1 MYLSLLILG
10 GLTSAIGLA
19 LVATGLTAH
28 DAPLDPEFMTSG
40 AIAIIGGLVL
50 VGLGFAVRALQRIE
64 ALLAARQTPRAA
76 RPAEAPAAAPAVM
89 APAVMPAAVAAN
101 PVAAA
106 VAVAAV
112 EQAVAPP
119 RPVAPPKPR
128 VEPRSQF
135 AAPAAAPPVEEPAF
149 DRLRERFPTLVRFDT
164 GLVADDSHVA
174 ASEAEPFE
182 EEVTEVR
189 SVSVAGRVNGTA
201 APVRASARPDTTARR
216 ISAPPPPPRQKASV
230 FEAFWPN
237 GQRPQRG
244 GPPAA
249 AGVAQDI
256 AVPAPAPP
264 RMEAAHRREPVAA
277 AHPVA
282 HPPVQEPS
290 RDARRA
296 AEERAAEEH
305 TADEAALGGPV
316 SVLKSGVVEGMAYT
330 LYSDGSIEAQLPQGR
345 LRFGSITELRHHIE
359 GEA

>member
-1 MYLSLLILG
+1 MYVSLLILG

-19 LVATGLTAH
+19 LVATGLTARE
-28 DAPLDPEFMTSG
+28 APLDPEFMTSG

-76 RPAEAPAAAPAVM
+76 RPAEAPVVAPAVM
-89 APAVMPAAVAAN
+89 APAVMPAAAAAN
-101 PVAAA
+101 PIAAA

-128 VEPRSQF
+128 AEPRPQF
-135 AAPAAAPPVEEPAF
+135 AAPAAAPPLEEPAF
-149 DRLRERFPTLVRFDT
+149 ERLRERFPTLVRFDT
-164 GLVADDSHVA
+164 GLVADQSYVEA
-174 ASEAEPFE
+174 PEAEPVE

-189 SVSVAGRVNGTA
+189 SVSVAGRVNGAA
-201 APVRASARPDTTARR
+201 APVRASAGLDTAARR
-216 ISAPPPPPRQKASV
+216 NSAPPAPSRQKASV

-237 GQRPQRG
+237 GQRPRRAGAPAAAPGVAQEIAV
-244 GPPAA
+244 PPAA
-249 AGVAQDI
+249 PARTAVAHHQ
-256 AVPAPAPP
+256 
-264 RMEAAHRREPVAA
+264 EPVAA
-277 AHPVA
+277 AHSVP
-282 HPPVQEPS
+282 HPAVQEPA
-290 RDARRA
+290 RDARHA
-296 AEERAAEEH
+296 AEERAS
-305 TADEAALGGPV
+305 DEAAMAGPV

-359 GEA
+359 GDA

>member
-1 MYLSLLILG
+1 MYVSLLVLG

-28 DAPLDPEFMTSG
+28 EAPLDPEFMTSG

-76 RPAEAPAAAPAVM
+76 RPAETPAM
-89 APAVMPAAVAAN
+89 APAVPAAAAVN
-101 PVAAA
+101 PVAVA
-106 VAVAAV
+106 AVAAV

-119 RPVAPPKPR
+119 RPVAPPKPKA
-128 VEPRSQF
+128 EPRPQF
-135 AAPAAAPPVEEPAF
+135 AAPAVAPAVEEPAF
-149 DRLRERFPTLVRFDT
+149 ERLRERFPTLVRFDT
-164 GLVADDSHVA
+164 GLVADESYVA
-174 ASEAEPFE
+174 APEVEPAE

-201 APVRASARPDTTARR
+201 APVRASARLDTTARR

-249 AGVAQDI
+249 AGVAQEI
-256 AVPAPAPP
+256 TGPAPAPP
-264 RMEAAHRREPVAA
+264 RMEVAHRQEPVAA

-290 RDARRA
+290 RDARHA
-296 AEERAAEEH
+296 AEERAA
-305 TADEAALGGPV
+305 DEAAMAGPV

-359 GEA
+359 GES

>member
-1 MYLSLLILG
+1 MYVSLLVLG

-28 DAPLDPEFMTSG
+28 EAPLDPEFMTSG
-40 AIAIIGGLVL
+40 TIAIIGGLVL

-64 ALLAARQTPRAA
+64 ALLAARAAPRTA
-76 RPAEAPAAAPAVM
+76 RPAETPAM
-89 APAVMPAAVAAN
+89 APAVPAAVAAN

-119 RPVAPPKPR
+119 RPVAPPKPKA
-128 VEPRSQF
+128 EPRPQF
-135 AAPAAAPPVEEPAF
+135 AAPAAPPAVEEPAF
-149 DRLRERFPTLVRFDT
+149 ERLRERFPTLVRFDT
-164 GLVADDSHVA
+164 GLIADESYVA
-174 ASEAEPFE
+174 APEVEPVA

-201 APVRASARPDTTARR
+201 APVRAAARLDTTARR
-216 ISAPPPPPRQKASV
+216 ISAPPPPRQKASV
-230 FEAFWPN
+230 FEAFWPD
-237 GQRPQRG
+237 GQRPRRG

-249 AGVAQDI
+249 APGVAQEI
-256 AVPAPAPP
+256 AAPAPAPA
-264 RMEAAHRREPVAA
+264 RMEAAHHHQEPVAA
-277 AHPVA
+277 AHSIP
-282 HPPVQEPS
+282 HPTVQEPS
-290 RDARRA
+290 RDARHA
-296 AEERAAEEH
+296 AEERAA
-305 TADEAALGGPV
+305 DEAAMAGPV

-359 GEA
+359 SDA

>member
-1 MYLSLLILG
+1 
-10 GLTSAIGLA
+10 
-19 LVATGLTAH
+19 
-28 DAPLDPEFMTSG
+28 
-40 AIAIIGGLVL
+40 
-50 VGLGFAVRALQRIE
+50 
-64 ALLAARQTPRAA
+64 
-76 RPAEAPAAAPAVM
+76 
-89 APAVMPAAVAAN
+89 MPAAMAAN
-101 PVAAA
+101 PVAVA
-106 VAVAAV
+106 AVAAV

-119 RPVAPPKPR
+119 RPVAPPKPKA
-128 VEPRSQF
+128 EPRPQF
-135 AAPAAAPPVEEPAF
+135 AAPAVAPAVEEPAF
-149 DRLRERFPTLVRFDT
+149 ERLRERFPTLVRFDT
-164 GLVADDSHVA
+164 GLAADESYVA
-174 ASEAEPFE
+174 APEAEPFE

-201 APVRASARPDTTARR
+201 APVRASARLDTTARR

-256 AVPAPAPP
+256 AVPAPAPA
-264 RMEAAHRREPVAA
+264 RMEVARRHEPVAA
-277 AHPVA
+277 AHPVAHPVA

-296 AEERAAEEH
+296 AEERAAEERA
-305 TADEAALGGPV
+305 ADDAAMGGPV
-316 SVLKSGVVEGMAYT
+316 SVLKSGVVEGMAYA

-359 GEA
+359 GDA